1 MSITNITRAVDYGG
15 YHDVTYQVLP
25 CLFDIFYHVLGGL
38 GGIMCNQKTQDK
50 LVSVLCEI
58 HSELLYRADG
68 RPHYSWIPPLLTKID
83 HVLNNE
89 ELYVQQK

>member
-1 MSITNITRAVDYGG
+1 
-15 YHDVTYQVLP
+15 
-25 CLFDIFYHVLGGL
+25 
-38 GGIMCNQKTQDK
+38 MCNQKTQDK